1 MTLTRQNQGTLSQN
15 GSFQPNGG
23 GQFLGQRVCVS
34 QVQCNPLKAF
44 VLASYGKQ
52 AVALRL
58 WGAIHKLSSSNSGS

>member
-1 MTLTRQNQGTLSQN
+1 MAVFSAMAVDSSWGN
-15 GSFQPNGG
+15 
-23 GQFLGQRVCVS
+23 VCVS

-58 WGAIHKLSSSNSGS
+58 WGAIQNCPVRIPAREKVSATDYWLLLV